1 MLRIGEN
8 KIIRNTKIDI
18 ERERLLSFILF
29 LFPLTILTIFDII
42 RENKEKEV
50 FHLNEEREKVELN
63 SETLP
68 SLLKK
73 LYKSQNQVLVRIN
86 GKVVLDLLELDGLR
100 NLLISK
106 RYPHV
111 WVVSKSYGY
120 ELDVPPSIE
129 R

>member
-1 MLRIGEN
+1 M
-8 KIIRNTKIDI
+8 KV
-18 ERERLLSFILF
+18 
-29 LFPLTILTIFDII
+29 
-42 RENKEKEV
+42 EK
-50 FHLNEEREKVELN
+50 EKVELN

-86 GKVVLDLLELDGLR
+86 GKVVLDMLELDGLR

-106 RYPHV
+106 GYPHI
-111 WVVSKSYGY
+111 WVFSKSYGY

>member
-1 MLRIGEN
+1 M
-8 KIIRNTKIDI
+8 
-18 ERERLLSFILF
+18 
-29 LFPLTILTIFDII
+29 
-42 RENKEKEV
+42 
-50 FHLNEEREKVELN
+50 NEEREKVELN

-86 GKVVLDLLELDGLR
+86 GKVALDLLELEGLR

-106 RYPHV
+106 GYPHV

-120 ELDVPPSIE
+120 ELNVPLSIE

>member
-1 MLRIGEN
+1 M
-8 KIIRNTKIDI
+8 K
-18 ERERLLSFILF
+18 
-29 LFPLTILTIFDII
+29 
-42 RENKEKEV
+42 V
-50 FHLNEEREKVELN
+50 EREKVELS

-68 SLLKK
+68 LLLKR
-73 LYKSQNQVLVRIN
+73 LYKSQNHVLVRIH

-106 RYPHV
+106 GYPHV

-120 ELDVPPSIE
+120 ELEVPPSIE

>member
-1 MLRIGEN
+1 M
-8 KIIRNTKIDI
+8 
-18 ERERLLSFILF
+18 
-29 LFPLTILTIFDII
+29 
-42 RENKEKEV
+42 
-50 FHLNEEREKVELN
+50 NEEREKVELN

-86 GKVVLDLLELDGLR
+86 GKVVLDLLELEGLR

-106 RYPHV
+106 EYPHV

>member
-1 MLRIGEN
+1 MKVE
-8 KIIRNTKIDI
+8 
-18 ERERLLSFILF
+18 
-29 LFPLTILTIFDII
+29 
-42 RENKEKEV
+42 KEKV
-50 FHLNEEREKVELN
+50 ALN

-86 GKVVLDLLELDGLR
+86 GKVVLDMLELDGLR

-106 RYPHV
+106 GYPHI